1 MSWGYMV
8 MVPLRFN
15 CKNTAF
21 RSDKGIF
28 YVKMMEIKE
37 NNAFLFCVVSG
48 LLYFCDMEWTQL
60 ISNKRFG
67 QEYRHAERHDD
78 RSEFKRDYDRLI
90 FSSAFRRLQNKTQV
104 FPLPGS
110 IFVHNR
116 LTHSL
121 EVSSVG
127 MSLGNDISKSIIAKR
142 PELKDTLFEEIG
154 TIVSAACLAH
164 DLGNPPF
171 GHSGEKAIQ
180 TFFSEGAGQVLQE
193 RVSPELWEDLTHFEG
208 NANAFRILTHC
219 FKGRRPGGFVMTYSM
234 LAAIVKYPF
243 ASACAGSHG
252 KFGFFTTEAESY
264 CKIAS
269 ELGVTRLSGPHE
281 PLRFARHPLVYLVEA
296 ADDICYEIM
305 DIEDSHKLKI
315 LSYKETEELLLA
327 FFDEDI
333 QKKIRQRIVDEGVL
347 DENEKV
353 VYMRASVI
361 GKLENECVAA
371 FLEHEEEILAGT
383 FEGSL
388 INHIAE
394 RQRKAYKECEKVS
407 YAKIYH
413 SKPVLDI
420 ELSGYKIMATLME
433 VFTEAAVNPTR
444 FYSQQLIRRVSSQYD
459 INNPDLEQRLMA
471 VLDYISGM
479 TDIYALD
486 IYQKINGISLPIV

>member
-1 MSWGYMV
+1 
-8 MVPLRFN
+8 
-15 CKNTAF
+15 
-21 RSDKGIF
+21 
-28 YVKMMEIKE
+28 
-37 NNAFLFCVVSG
+37 
-48 LLYFCDMEWTQL
+48 MEWSQL

-67 QEYRHAERHDD
+67 QEHKHAERHDD

-121 EVSSVG
+121 EVASVG
-127 MSLGNDISKSIIAKR
+127 MSLGNDISHRIIQKR

-180 TFFSEGAGQVLQE
+180 TFFSEGAGLSIKSA
-193 RVSPELWEDLTHFEG
+193 VSAQFWDDLIHFEG
-208 NANAFRILTHC
+208 NANAFRILTHR
-219 FKGRRPGGFVMTYSM
+219 FKGRRKGGFVMTYSM

-243 ASACAGSHG
+243 ASSHAGSHG
-252 KFGFFTTEAESY
+252 KFGFFTSEAEAY
-264 CKIAS
+264 QRIAD
-269 ELGVTRLSGPHE
+269 ELGIIRKSAPGE
-281 PLRFARHPLVYLVEA
+281 PLRYARHPLVYMVEA

-315 LSYKETEELLLA
+315 LSFDETERLLLG
-327 FFDEDI
+327 FFDKDT
-333 QKKIRQRIVDEGVL
+333 QQHIRQRIVDEEL
-347 DENEKV
+347 TDENEKV
-353 VYMRASVI
+353 VYMRACVI
-361 GKLENECVAA
+361 GKLEHECVAA
-371 FLEHEEEILAGT
+371 FLAHEDEILTGS
-383 FEGSL
+383 FEGCL
-388 INHIAE
+388 IDHISE
-394 RQRKAYKECEKVS
+394 RERNAYKECQKVS
-407 YAKIYH
+407 FNKIYQ

-433 VFTEAAVNPTR
+433 VFIDAAVNPTR

-459 INNPDLEQRLMA
+459 ITNASLEERLMA

-479 TDIYALD
+479 TDVYALD
-486 IYQKINGISLPIV
+486 VYQKINGISLPIV

>member
-1 MSWGYMV
+1 
-8 MVPLRFN
+8 
-15 CKNTAF
+15 
-21 RSDKGIF
+21 
-28 YVKMMEIKE
+28 
-37 NNAFLFCVVSG
+37 
-48 LLYFCDMEWTQL
+48 MEWKQL

-67 QEYRHAERHDD
+67 QEHKHAERHDD

-121 EVSSVG
+121 EVASVG
-127 MSLGNDISKSIIAKR
+127 MSIGNDISRRVIQKQ
-142 PELKDTLFEEIG
+142 PDLKDTLVEEIG

-180 TFFSEGAGQVLQE
+180 TFFSEGPGLKIKSM
-193 RVSPELWEDLTHFEG
+193 VSSEFWDDITHFEG
-208 NANAFRILTHC
+208 NANAFRILTHR
-219 FKGRRPGGFVMTYSM
+219 FKGRRQGGFVMTYSM
-234 LAAIVKYPF
+234 LASIVKYPF
-243 ASACAGSHG
+243 ASSLAGNHG
-252 KFGFFTTEAESY
+252 KFGFFASEAESY
-264 CKIAS
+264 KKIAD
-269 ELGVTRLSGPHE
+269 ELGISCKSAPGE
-281 PLRFARHPLVYLVEA
+281 PLKYARHPLVYMVEA

-315 LSYKETEELLLA
+315 LSYAETEHLLLS

-333 QKKIRQRIVDEGVL
+333 QQKIRQRIIDEEL
-347 DENEKV
+347 TDENEKV

-371 FLEHEEEILAGT
+371 FLAHEEEILAGT

-388 INHIAE
+388 IDHISE
-394 RQRKAYKECEKVS
+394 RQKKAYKECEKIS
-407 YAKIYH
+407 YSKIYQ

-420 ELSGYKIMATLME
+420 ELSGYQIMATLMK
-433 VFTEAAVNPTR
+433 VFVEAAVNPSR
-444 FYSQQLIRRVSSQYD
+444 FYSKQLLRRVSSQYD
-459 INNPDLEQRLMA
+459 IENENLEERIMA

>member
-1 MSWGYMV
+1 
-8 MVPLRFN
+8 
-15 CKNTAF
+15 
-21 RSDKGIF
+21 
-28 YVKMMEIKE
+28 
-37 NNAFLFCVVSG
+37 
-48 LLYFCDMEWTQL
+48 MEWKQL

-67 QEYRHAERHDD
+67 QEHKHAERHDD

-121 EVSSVG
+121 EVASVG
-127 MSLGNDISKSIIAKR
+127 MSIGNDISRRVIQKQ
-142 PELKDTLFEEIG
+142 PDLKDTLVEEIG

-180 TFFSEGAGQVLQE
+180 NFFSEGPGLKIKPM
-193 RVSPELWEDLTHFEG
+193 VSSEFWDDITHFEG
-208 NANAFRILTHC
+208 NANAFRILTHR
-219 FKGRRPGGFVMTYSM
+219 FKGRRQGGFVMTYSM
-234 LAAIVKYPF
+234 LASIVKYPF
-243 ASACAGSHG
+243 ASSLAGNHG
-252 KFGFFTTEAESY
+252 KFGFFASEAESY
-264 CKIAS
+264 KKIAD
-269 ELGVTRLSGPHE
+269 ELGISCKSAPGE
-281 PLRFARHPLVYLVEA
+281 PLKYARHPLVYMVEA

-315 LSYKETEELLLA
+315 LSYAETEHLLLS

-333 QKKIRQRIVDEGVL
+333 QQKIRQRIIDEEL
-347 DENEKV
+347 TDENEKV

-371 FLEHEEEILAGT
+371 FLAHEEEILAGT

-388 INHIAE
+388 IDHISE
-394 RQRKAYKECEKVS
+394 RQKKAYQECEKIS
-407 YAKIYH
+407 YSKIYQ

-420 ELSGYKIMATLME
+420 ELSGYQIMATLME
-433 VFTEAAVNPTR
+433 VFIEAAVNPSR
-444 FYSQQLIRRVSSQYD
+444 FYSKQLLRRVSSQYD
-459 INNPDLEQRLMA
+459 IENENLEERIMA

>member
-1 MSWGYMV
+1 
-8 MVPLRFN
+8 
-15 CKNTAF
+15 
-21 RSDKGIF
+21 
-28 YVKMMEIKE
+28 
-37 NNAFLFCVVSG
+37 
-48 LLYFCDMEWTQL
+48 MEWKQL

-67 QEYRHAERHDD
+67 QEHKHAERHDD

-121 EVSSVG
+121 EVASVG
-127 MSLGNDISKSIIAKR
+127 MSIGNDISRRVIKKQ
-142 PELKDTLFEEIG
+142 PDLKDTLVEEIG

-180 TFFSEGAGQVLQE
+180 TFFSEGPGLKIKPM
-193 RVSPELWEDLTHFEG
+193 VSSEFWDDITHFEG
-208 NANAFRILTHC
+208 NANAFRILTHR
-219 FKGRRPGGFVMTYSM
+219 FKGRRQGGFVMTYSM
-234 LAAIVKYPF
+234 LASIVKYPF
-243 ASACAGSHG
+243 ASSLAGKHG
-252 KFGFFTTEAESY
+252 KFGFFASEAESY
-264 CKIAS
+264 RKIAD
-269 ELGVTRLSGPHE
+269 ELGISCKSAPGE
-281 PLRFARHPLVYLVEA
+281 PLKYARHPLVYMVEA

-315 LSYKETEELLLA
+315 LSYAETEHLLLS

-333 QKKIRQRIVDEGVL
+333 QQKIRQRIIDEEL
-347 DENEKV
+347 TDENEKV

-371 FLEHEEEILAGT
+371 FLAHEEEILAGT

-388 INHIAE
+388 IDHISE
-394 RQRKAYKECEKVS
+394 RQKKAYKECEKIS
-407 YAKIYH
+407 FSKIYQ

-420 ELSGYKIMATLME
+420 ELSGYQIMATLME
-433 VFTEAAVNPTR
+433 VFVEAAVNPSR
-444 FYSQQLIRRVSSQYD
+444 FYSKQLLRRVSSQYD
-459 INNPDLEQRLMA
+459 IENENLEERIMA

>member
-1 MSWGYMV
+1 
-8 MVPLRFN
+8 
-15 CKNTAF
+15 
-21 RSDKGIF
+21 
-28 YVKMMEIKE
+28 
-37 NNAFLFCVVSG
+37 
-48 LLYFCDMEWTQL
+48 MEWKQL

-67 QEYRHAERHDD
+67 QEHKHAERHDD

-121 EVSSVG
+121 EVASVG
-127 MSLGNDISKSIIAKR
+127 MSIGNDISRRVIQKR
-142 PELKDTLFEEIG
+142 PELKDTLVEEIG

-180 TFFSEGAGQVLQE
+180 TFFSEGPGQKIKSM
-193 RVSPELWEDLTHFEG
+193 VSSEFWDDITHFEG
-208 NANAFRILTHC
+208 NANAFRILTHR
-219 FKGRRPGGFVMTYSM
+219 FKGRRQGGFVMTYSM
-234 LAAIVKYPF
+234 LASIVKYPF
-243 ASACAGSHG
+243 ASCLAGNHG
-252 KFGFFTTEAESY
+252 KFGFFASEADSY
-264 CKIAS
+264 RKIAD
-269 ELGVTRLSGPHE
+269 ELGIFCKSAPGE
-281 PLRFARHPLVYLVEA
+281 PLKYARHPLVYMVEA

-315 LSYKETEELLLA
+315 LSFAETEHLLLS

-333 QKKIRQRIVDEGVL
+333 QQKIRQRIIDEEMT

-361 GKLENECVAA
+361 GKLENECVTA
-371 FLEHEEEILAGT
+371 FLAHEEEILAGT

-388 INHIAE
+388 IDHISE
-394 RQRKAYKECEKVS
+394 RQKKAYKECEKIS
-407 YAKIYH
+407 YSKIYQ

-420 ELSGYKIMATLME
+420 ELSGYQIMATLME
-433 VFTEAAVNPTR
+433 VFIEAAVNPSR
-444 FYSQQLIRRVSSQYD
+444 FYSKQLLRRVSSQYD
-459 INNPDLEQRLMA
+459 IENENLEERIMA
-471 VLDYISGM
+471 VIDYISGM

>member
-1 MSWGYMV
+1 
-8 MVPLRFN
+8 
-15 CKNTAF
+15 
-21 RSDKGIF
+21 
-28 YVKMMEIKE
+28 
-37 NNAFLFCVVSG
+37 
-48 LLYFCDMEWTQL
+48 MEWKQL

-67 QEYRHAERHDD
+67 QEHKHAERHDD

-121 EVSSVG
+121 EVASVG
-127 MSLGNDISKSIIAKR
+127 MSIGNDISRRVIQKQ
-142 PELKDTLFEEIG
+142 PDLKDTLVEEIG

-180 TFFSEGAGQVLQE
+180 TFFSEGPGQKIKSI
-193 RVSPELWEDLTHFEG
+193 VSSEFWDDITHFEG
-208 NANAFRILTHC
+208 NANAFRILTHR
-219 FKGRRPGGFVMTYSM
+219 FKGRRQGGFVMTYSM
-234 LAAIVKYPF
+234 LASIVKYPF
-243 ASACAGSHG
+243 ASCLAGNHG
-252 KFGFFTTEAESY
+252 KFGFFASKAESY
-264 CKIAS
+264 KKIAD
-269 ELGVTRLSGPHE
+269 ELGISCKSAPGE
-281 PLRFARHPLVYLVEA
+281 PLKYARHPLVYMVEA

-315 LSYKETEELLLA
+315 LSYAETEHLLLS

-333 QKKIRQRIVDEGVL
+333 QQKIRQRIIDEEL
-347 DENEKV
+347 TDENEKV

-371 FLEHEEEILAGT
+371 FLAHEEEILAGT

-388 INHIAE
+388 IDHISE
-394 RQRKAYKECEKVS
+394 RQKKAYKECEKIS
-407 YAKIYH
+407 FSKIYQ

-420 ELSGYKIMATLME
+420 ELSGYQIMATLME
-433 VFTEAAVNPTR
+433 VFIEAAVNPSR
-444 FYSQQLIRRVSSQYD
+444 FYSKQLLRRVSSQYD
-459 INNPDLEQRLMA
+459 IENENLEERIMA

>member
-1 MSWGYMV
+1 
-8 MVPLRFN
+8 
-15 CKNTAF
+15 
-21 RSDKGIF
+21 
-28 YVKMMEIKE
+28 
-37 NNAFLFCVVSG
+37 
-48 LLYFCDMEWTQL
+48 MEWKQL

-67 QEYRHAERHDD
+67 QEHKHAERHDD

-121 EVSSVG
+121 EVASVG
-127 MSLGNDISKSIIAKR
+127 MSIGNDISRHVIQKR
-142 PELKDTLFEEIG
+142 PELKDTLVEEIG

-171 GHSGEKAIQ
+171 GHSGEKSIQ
-180 TFFSEGAGQVLQE
+180 TFFSEGPGQKIKSM
-193 RVSPELWEDLTHFEG
+193 VSSEFWDDITHFEG
-208 NANAFRILTHC
+208 NANAFRILTHR
-219 FKGRRPGGFVMTYSM
+219 FKGRRQGGFVMTYSM
-234 LAAIVKYPF
+234 LASIVKYPF
-243 ASACAGSHG
+243 ASCLAGDHG
-252 KFGFFTTEAESY
+252 KFGFFASDADSY
-264 CKIAS
+264 RKIAD
-269 ELGVTRLSGPHE
+269 ELGILCKSAPGE
-281 PLRFARHPLVYLVEA
+281 PLKYARHPLVYMVEA

-315 LSYKETEELLLA
+315 LSFAETEHLLLS

-333 QKKIRQRIVDEGVL
+333 QQKIRQRIIDEEL
-347 DENEKV
+347 TDENEKV

-371 FLEHEEEILAGT
+371 FLAHEEEILAGT

-388 INHIAE
+388 IDHISE
-394 RQRKAYKECEKVS
+394 RQKKAYQECEKIS
-407 YAKIYH
+407 NSKIYQ

-420 ELSGYKIMATLME
+420 ELSGYQIMATLMK
-433 VFTEAAVNPTR
+433 VFIEAAVNPSR
-444 FYSQQLIRRVSSQYD
+444 FYSKQLLRRVSSQYD
-459 INNPDLEQRLMA
+459 IENENLEERIMA

-486 IYQKINGISLPIV
+486 IYQKISGISLPIV

>member
-1 MSWGYMV
+1 
-8 MVPLRFN
+8 
-15 CKNTAF
+15 
-21 RSDKGIF
+21 
-28 YVKMMEIKE
+28 
-37 NNAFLFCVVSG
+37 
-48 LLYFCDMEWTQL
+48 MEWKQL

-67 QEYRHAERHDD
+67 QEHKHAERHDD

-121 EVSSVG
+121 EVASVG
-127 MSLGNDISKSIIAKR
+127 MSIGNDISRHVIRKR
-142 PELKDTLFEEIG
+142 PELKDTLVEEIG

-180 TFFSEGAGQVLQE
+180 TFFSEGPGQKIKSM
-193 RVSPELWEDLTHFEG
+193 VSSEFWDDITHFEG
-208 NANAFRILTHC
+208 NANAFRILTHR
-219 FKGRRPGGFVMTYSM
+219 FKGRRQGGFVMTYSM
-234 LAAIVKYPF
+234 LASIVKYPF
-243 ASACAGSHG
+243 ASCLAGNHG
-252 KFGFFTTEAESY
+252 KFGFFASEAESY
-264 CKIAS
+264 RKIAD
-269 ELGVTRLSGPHE
+269 ELGIFCKSAPGE
-281 PLRFARHPLVYLVEA
+281 PLKYARHPLVYMVEA

-315 LSYKETEELLLA
+315 LSFAETEHLLLS

-333 QKKIRQRIVDEGVL
+333 QQKIRQRIIDEEL
-347 DENEKV
+347 TDENEKV

-361 GKLENECVAA
+361 GKLENECVTA
-371 FLEHEEEILAGT
+371 FLAHEEEILAGS

-388 INHIAE
+388 IDHISE
-394 RQRKAYKECEKVS
+394 RQKKAYKECEKIS
-407 YAKIYH
+407 YSKIYQ

-420 ELSGYKIMATLME
+420 ELSGYQIMATLME
-433 VFTEAAVNPTR
+433 VFIEAAVNPSR
-444 FYSQQLIRRVSSQYD
+444 FYSKQLLRRVSSQYD
-459 INNPDLEQRLMA
+459 IENENLKERIMA
-471 VLDYISGM
+471 VIDYISGM

>member
-1 MSWGYMV
+1 
-8 MVPLRFN
+8 
-15 CKNTAF
+15 
-21 RSDKGIF
+21 
-28 YVKMMEIKE
+28 
-37 NNAFLFCVVSG
+37 
-48 LLYFCDMEWTQL
+48 MEWKQL

-67 QEYRHAERHDD
+67 QEHKHAERHDD

-121 EVSSVG
+121 EVASVG
-127 MSLGNDISKSIIAKR
+127 MSIGNDISRRVIQKQ
-142 PELKDTLFEEIG
+142 PDLKDTLVEEIG

-180 TFFSEGAGQVLQE
+180 TFFSEGPGLKIKPM
-193 RVSPELWEDLTHFEG
+193 VSSEFWDDITHFEG
-208 NANAFRILTHC
+208 NANAFRILTHR
-219 FKGRRPGGFVMTYSM
+219 FKGRRQGGFVMTYSM
-234 LAAIVKYPF
+234 LASIVKYPF
-243 ASACAGSHG
+243 ASSLAGNHG
-252 KFGFFTTEAESY
+252 KFGFFASEAESY
-264 CKIAS
+264 RKIAD
-269 ELGVTRLSGPHE
+269 ELGISCKSAPGE
-281 PLRFARHPLVYLVEA
+281 PLKYARHPLVYMVEA

-315 LSYKETEELLLA
+315 LSYAETEHLLLS

-333 QKKIRQRIVDEGVL
+333 QQKIRQRIIDEEL
-347 DENEKV
+347 TDENEKV

-371 FLEHEEEILAGT
+371 FLAHEEEILAGT

-388 INHIAE
+388 IDHISE
-394 RQRKAYKECEKVS
+394 RQKKAYKECEKTS
-407 YAKIYH
+407 YSKIYQ

-420 ELSGYKIMATLME
+420 ELSGYQIMATLME
-433 VFTEAAVNPTR
+433 VFIEAAVNPSR
-444 FYSQQLIRRVSSQYD
+444 FYSKQLLRRVSSQYD
-459 INNPDLEQRLMA
+459 IENENLEERIMA

>member
-1 MSWGYMV
+1 
-8 MVPLRFN
+8 
-15 CKNTAF
+15 
-21 RSDKGIF
+21 
-28 YVKMMEIKE
+28 
-37 NNAFLFCVVSG
+37 
-48 LLYFCDMEWTQL
+48 MEWKQL

-67 QEYRHAERHDD
+67 QEHKHAERHDD

-104 FPLPGS
+104 FPLPSS

-121 EVSSVG
+121 EVASVG
-127 MSLGNDISKSIIAKR
+127 MSIGNDISRRVIQKQ
-142 PELKDTLFEEIG
+142 PDLKDTLVEEIG

-180 TFFSEGAGQVLQE
+180 TFFSEGPGLKIKPM
-193 RVSPELWEDLTHFEG
+193 VSSEFWDDITHFEG
-208 NANAFRILTHC
+208 NANAFRILTHR
-219 FKGRRPGGFVMTYSM
+219 FKGRRQGGFVMTYSM
-234 LAAIVKYPF
+234 LASIVKYPF
-243 ASACAGSHG
+243 ASSLAGNHG
-252 KFGFFTTEAESY
+252 KFGFFASEAESY
-264 CKIAS
+264 KKIAD
-269 ELGVTRLSGPHE
+269 ELGISCKSAPGE
-281 PLRFARHPLVYLVEA
+281 PLKYARHPLVYMVEA

-315 LSYKETEELLLA
+315 LSYAETEHLLLS

-333 QKKIRQRIVDEGVL
+333 QQKIRQRIIDEEL
-347 DENEKV
+347 TDENEKV

-371 FLEHEEEILAGT
+371 FLAHEEEILAGT

-388 INHIAE
+388 IDHISE
-394 RQRKAYKECEKVS
+394 RQKKAYQECEKIS
-407 YAKIYH
+407 YSKIYQ

-420 ELSGYKIMATLME
+420 ELSGYQIMATLME
-433 VFTEAAVNPTR
+433 VFIEAAVSPSR
-444 FYSQQLIRRVSSQYD
+444 FYSKQLLRRVSSQYD
-459 INNPDLEQRLMA
+459 IENENLEERIMA

>member
-1 MSWGYMV
+1 MKW
-8 MVPLRFN
+8 
-15 CKNTAF
+15 K
-21 RSDKGIF
+21 
-28 YVKMMEIKE
+28 
-37 NNAFLFCVVSG
+37 
-48 LLYFCDMEWTQL
+48 QL

-67 QEYRHAERHDD
+67 QEHKHAERHDD

-121 EVSSVG
+121 EVASVG
-127 MSLGNDISKSIIAKR
+127 MSIGNDISRRVIQKR
-142 PELKDTLFEEIG
+142 PELKDTLVEEIG

-180 TFFSEGAGQVLQE
+180 TFFSEGPGQKIKSM
-193 RVSPELWEDLTHFEG
+193 VSSEFWDNITHFEG
-208 NANAFRILTHC
+208 NANAFRILTHR
-219 FKGRRPGGFVMTYSM
+219 FKGRRQGGFVMTYSM
-234 LAAIVKYPF
+234 LASIVKYPF
-243 ASACAGSHG
+243 ASCLAGNHG
-252 KFGFFTTEAESY
+252 KFGFFASETESY
-264 CKIAS
+264 RKIAD
-269 ELGVTRLSGPHE
+269 ELGIFCKSAPGE
-281 PLRFARHPLVYLVEA
+281 PLKYARHPLVYMVEA

-315 LSYKETEELLLA
+315 LSFAETEHLLLS

-333 QKKIRQRIVDEGVL
+333 QQKIRQRIIDEEL
-347 DENEKV
+347 TDENEKV

-371 FLEHEEEILAGT
+371 FLAHEEEILAGT

-388 INHIAE
+388 IDHISE
-394 RQRKAYKECEKVS
+394 RQKKAYKECEKIS
-407 YAKIYH
+407 YSKIYQ

-420 ELSGYKIMATLME
+420 ELSGYQIMATLME
-433 VFTEAAVNPTR
+433 VFVEAAVNPSR
-444 FYSQQLIRRVSSQYD
+444 FYSKQLLRRVSSQYD
-459 INNPDLEQRLMA
+459 IENENLEERIMA
-471 VLDYISGM
+471 VIDYISGM

>member
-1 MSWGYMV
+1 
-8 MVPLRFN
+8 
-15 CKNTAF
+15 
-21 RSDKGIF
+21 
-28 YVKMMEIKE
+28 
-37 NNAFLFCVVSG
+37 
-48 LLYFCDMEWTQL
+48 MEWKQL

-67 QEYRHAERHDD
+67 QEHKHAERHDD

-121 EVSSVG
+121 EVASVG
-127 MSLGNDISKSIIAKR
+127 MSIGNDISRRVIRKR
-142 PELKDTLFEEIG
+142 PELKDTLVEEIG

-180 TFFSEGAGQVLQE
+180 TFFSEGPGQKIKSM
-193 RVSPELWEDLTHFEG
+193 VSSEFWDDITHFEG
-208 NANAFRILTHC
+208 NANAFRILTHR
-219 FKGRRPGGFVMTYSM
+219 FKGRRQGGFVMTYSM
-234 LAAIVKYPF
+234 LASIVKYPF
-243 ASACAGSHG
+243 ASCLAGNHG
-252 KFGFFTTEAESY
+252 KFGFFASEAESY
-264 CKIAS
+264 RKIAD
-269 ELGVTRLSGPHE
+269 ELGIFCKSAPGE
-281 PLRFARHPLVYLVEA
+281 PLKYARHPLVYMVEA

-315 LSYKETEELLLA
+315 LSFAETEHLLLS
-327 FFDEDI
+327 FFDEEI
-333 QKKIRQRIVDEGVL
+333 QQKIRQRIIDEEL
-347 DENEKV
+347 TDENEKV

-371 FLEHEEEILAGT
+371 FLAHEEEILAGS

-388 INHIAE
+388 IDHISE
-394 RQRKAYKECEKVS
+394 RQKKAYKECEKIS
-407 YAKIYH
+407 YSKIYQ

-420 ELSGYKIMATLME
+420 ELSGYQIMATLME
-433 VFTEAAVNPTR
+433 VFIEAAVNPSR
-444 FYSQQLIRRVSSQYD
+444 FYSKQLLRRVSSQYD
-459 INNPDLEQRLMA
+459 IENENLKERIMA
-471 VLDYISGM
+471 VIDYISGM